1 MLTFHN
7 YACPEFV
14 PEFALCL
21 KRTTYGDGDWHYL
34 SLFVLFL
41 IYWQAMKQARLQQFG
56 GLPDTARFDAL
67 EHWIIVVKEPEA
79 RQVWPSFP
87 YHDVLQKRH
96 KRLRKDGAHDPPSL
110 LTDLPNDKAGRV
122 ALSTVKP
129 DLSAFDLLA
138 LARKLVDGHGDFRPA
153 ELGIAVIGFSA
164 KKSARVAEAVLA
176 AALAADAEM
185 PDYHSRGRIDARLE
199 RIHLYGVPDKYGF
212 ERTFAEDEGNALARH
227 LTALPHN
234 ELTPAMYRKRIA
246 QLAKEYG
253 WKSQLFSIAQL
264 EKRKAG
270 AFLAVA
276 QGSPQKDGGI
286 LRLRYTPEEP
296 ETGDTLALVGKGI
309 CFDTG
314 GVNLK
319 PHNYMM
325 GMHEDM
331 EGSAVALGTLTAL
344 TRLKAPFPVE
354 CWLAICTNHIGPDA
368 YNPGDIVTALDGT
381 TIEIVHTDAEGRMV
395 LADTLALASR
405 NKPKLIIDYA
415 TLTGA
420 CVYAIG
426 KAYSGVF
433 TNKADFLSVM
443 VKAGV
448 ESGERVWPFPMD
460 EDYDEALESKFAD
473 VKQCSSDP
481 GVDHILG
488 ARFLQRFVKHDCPWI
503 HVDLSAGNN
512 KGGLAH
518 IPTDTTGF
526 GVRFTLNLLLDQ
538 KVMG

>member
-1 MLTFHN
+1 
-7 YACPEFV
+7 
-14 PEFALCL
+14 
-21 KRTTYGDGDWHYL
+21 
-34 SLFVLFL
+34 
-41 IYWQAMKQARLQQFG
+41 MKQAQLKQFG
-56 GLPDTARFDAL
+56 ELPGAARFDDL
-67 EHWIIVVKEPEA
+67 DHWIIAVNDTGTKK
-79 RQVWPSFP
+79 RWPPFP
-87 YHDVLQKRH
+87 YRDILQKRVE
-96 KRLRKDGAHDPPSL
+96 RLRQNGDDDPPPL
-110 LTDLPNDKAGRV
+110 LTDLPNEAAGRI
-122 ALSTVKP
+122 ALSTIKP
-129 DLSAFDLLA
+129 DLSAFELLS
-138 LARKLVDGHGDFRPA
+138 LARKLAQGHRDYRA
-153 ELGIAVIGFSA
+153 QELGIAVIGFSG
-164 KKSARVAEAVLA
+164 KKAAQVAEALLAAVLA
-176 AALAADAEM
+176 ADANM
-185 PDYHSRGRIDARLE
+185 PDFRKKSQDRARLE
-199 RIHLYGVPDKYGF
+199 WVHLYGVPEKYGF
-212 ERTFAEDEGNALARH
+212 ARTFAEDEGNALARY
-227 LTALPHN
+227 LTALPQN
-234 ELTPAMYRKRIA
+234 ELTPGLYRKRIA
-246 QLAKEYG
+246 DLAKESG
-253 WKSQLFSIAQL
+253 WKSQFFSIAQL
-264 EKRKAG
+264 KKKKAG

-276 QGSPQKDGGI
+276 QGSPQQDGGI
-286 LRLRYTPEEP
+286 LRLRYTPETP
-296 ETGDTLALVGKGI
+296 ETGNMLALVGKGI

-319 PHNYMM
+319 PHNFMM

-368 YNPGDIVTALDGT
+368 YNPGDIVTAIDGA

-433 TNKADFLSVM
+433 SNNANLLPLM

-460 EDYDEALESKFAD
+460 KDYDQALESKFAD
-473 VKQCSSDP
+473 IKQCSSDP

-538 KVMG
+538 KIIG

>member
-1 MLTFHN
+1 
-7 YACPEFV
+7 
-14 PEFALCL
+14 
-21 KRTTYGDGDWHYL
+21 
-34 SLFVLFL
+34 
-41 IYWQAMKQARLQQFG
+41 MKEIQLQQFG
-56 GLPDTARFDAL
+56 ELPDSTRFDAL
-67 EHWIIVVKEPEA
+67 EHWVIVIKEPGSKEE
-79 RQVWPSFP
+79 WPPFP
-87 YHDVLQKRH
+87 YRDILQKRY
-96 KRLRKDGAHDPPSL
+96 KRLRRDGDDNPPLL

-122 ALSTVKP
+122 ALTTIKP
-129 DLSAFDLLA
+129 DMSTFELLT
-138 LARKLVDGHGDFRPA
+138 LARKLVDGHHDYQA
-153 ELGIAVIGFSA
+153 KELGMAVCGFTT
-164 KKSARVAEAVLA
+164 KKSARVAEALLA
-176 AALAADAEM
+176 AALAADADM
-185 PDYHSRGRIDARLE
+185 PDFHSKRKDRNRLE
-199 RIHLYGVPDKYGF
+199 QVRLYGVPDKYGF

-227 LTALPHN
+227 LTALPQN
-234 ELTPAMYRKRIA
+234 ELTPALYRKRIA
-246 QLAKEYG
+246 GLAKEYG
-253 WKSQLFSIAQL
+253 WKSQFFSINQL
-264 EKRKAG
+264 EKKKAG

-276 QGSPQKDGGI
+276 QGSPHKDGGI
-286 LRLRYTPEEP
+286 LRLRYVPDEP
-296 ETGDTLALVGKGI
+296 KSTDTLALVGKGI

-331 EGSAVALGTLTAL
+331 EGSAVALGALTAL
-344 TRLKAPFPVE
+344 TRLKVQFPVE

-368 YNPGDIVTALDGT
+368 YNPGDIVTAVDGT

-405 NKPKLIIDYA
+405 SKPKLIIDYA

-420 CVYAIG
+420 CVHAIG
-426 KAYSGVF
+426 KTYSGVF
-433 TNKADFLSVM
+433 TNRKEFLPRM

-448 ESGERVWPFPMD
+448 NSGERVWPFPMD
-460 EDYDEALESKFAD
+460 EDYDEPLESKFAD
-473 VKQCSSDP
+473 TRQCSSDP

-538 KVMG
+538 KVMK

>member
-1 MLTFHN
+1 
-7 YACPEFV
+7 
-14 PEFALCL
+14 
-21 KRTTYGDGDWHYL
+21 
-34 SLFVLFL
+34 
-41 IYWQAMKQARLQQFG
+41 MKQAKLQRFG
-56 GLPDTARFDAL
+56 ELPERARFDAL
-67 EHWIIVVKEPEA
+67 DHWVIVIREPEG
-79 RQVWPSFP
+79 RRGWPAFP
-87 YHDVLQKRH
+87 YRDVLQKRYE
-96 KRLRKDGAHDPPSL
+96 RLQRNGDGGPPLL

-122 ALSTVKP
+122 ALSTIKP
-129 DLSAFDLLA
+129 DMSTFELLT
-138 LARKLVDGHGDFRPA
+138 LARKLMGGHDDFQLTD
-153 ELGIAVIGFSA
+153 LGIAVIGFSA
-164 KKSARVAEAVLA
+164 KKSARVAEALLA
-176 AALAADAEM
+176 ATLAADADM
-185 PDYHSRGRIDARLE
+185 PDYHSKRKDRNRLE
-199 RIHLYGVPDKYGF
+199 QVHLFGVPEKYGF
-212 ERTFAEDEGNALARH
+212 ERTLAEDEGNALARY

-234 ELTPAMYRKRIA
+234 ELTPALYRKRIA
-246 QLAKEYG
+246 QLAKEFG
-253 WKSQLFSIAQL
+253 WKTQFFSIAQL
-264 EKRKAG
+264 EKKKAG

-286 LRLRYTPEEP
+286 LRLRYVPDEP
-296 ETGDTLALVGKGI
+296 QSANTLALVGKGI

-331 EGSAVALGTLTAL
+331 EGSAVALGTLAAL
-344 TRLKAPFPVE
+344 TRLKVAFPVE

-368 YNPGDIVTALDGT
+368 YNPGDIVTAIDGT

-395 LADTLALASR
+395 LADTLTLASR

-433 TNKADFLSVM
+433 TNKAGFLPVM
-443 VKAGV
+443 VKAGA

-518 IPTDTTGF
+518 VPTDTTGF

>member
-1 MLTFHN
+1 MQLP
-7 YACPEFV
+7 CPFSSGS
-14 PEFALCL
+14 C
-21 KRTTYGDGDWHYL
+21 YIGD
-34 SLFVLFL
+34 
-41 IYWQAMKQARLQQFG
+41 MKQAKLQRFG
-56 GLPDTARFDAL
+56 ELPERARFDAL
-67 EHWIIVVKEPEA
+67 DHWVIVIREPEGK
-79 RQVWPSFP
+79 RGWPHFP
-87 YHDVLQKRH
+87 YRDVLQKRH
-96 KRLRKDGAHDPPSL
+96 QRLRRNADDGPPPL
-110 LTDLPNDKAGRV
+110 LTDLPNDRAGRV
-122 ALSTVKP
+122 AMSTIKP
-129 DLSAFDLLA
+129 DLSTFELLS
-138 LARKLVDGHGDFRPA
+138 LARKLVDGHHDYRA
-153 ELGIAVIGFSA
+153 TELGIAVIGFSA
-164 KKSARVAEAVLA
+164 KQSARVAETLLA

-185 PDYHSRGRIDARLE
+185 PDYHSKRKDHSKLE
-199 RIHLYGVPDKYGF
+199 QVHLYGVPEKYGF
-212 ERTFAEDEGNALARH
+212 ERTFAEDEGNALARY
-227 LTALPHN
+227 LTALPQN
-234 ELTPAMYRKRIA
+234 ELTPALYRKRIA
-246 QLAKEYG
+246 GLAKEFG
-253 WKSQLFSIAQL
+253 WKSQFFSINQL
-264 EKRKAG
+264 EKKKAG

-276 QGSPQKDGGI
+276 QGSPDKDGGI
-286 LRLRYTPEEP
+286 VRLRYVPDEP
-296 ETGDTLALVGKGI
+296 KSNGALALVGKGI

-319 PHNYMM
+319 PHTYMM

-331 EGSAVALGTLTAL
+331 EGSAVALGALMAL
-344 TRLKAPFPVE
+344 TRLKVRFPVE

-368 YNPGDIVTALDGT
+368 YNPGDIVTAVDGT

-405 NKPKLIIDYA
+405 GKPKLIIDYA

-426 KAYSGVF
+426 KTYSGVF
-433 TNKADFLSVM
+433 TNKAGFLPVM

-448 ESGERVWPFPMD
+448 GSGERVWPFPMD

-473 VKQCSSDP
+473 TKQCSSDP

-538 KVMG
+538 KLMK